1 MSKEL
6 NITNS
11 QIVFSY
17 SRNMNIRK
25 RVFEFEESL
34 KEQFNTPFRTVAIP
48 DELDPNI
55 PRFESQSKNKHSK
68 LQVSQT
74 RMTLATSFNNKLTKV
89 EINEYL
95 NQKRTILSGLAN
107 SEKINFIAYVI
118 ELNCYLPE
126 SKINSILKENTGV
139 KALSDK
145 TRDFS
150 LLYSDVYKKNYY
162 LNVKCSKFSEQ
173 EMIIQPGGKT
183 IKKTSNIR
191 HGISITLDLNSKLY
205 FENKNKFNESL
216 YGQIENCVFDLIKT
230 KSLED
235 YLQGKI

>member
-25 RVFEFEESL
+25 RVFEFEELL
-34 KEQFNTPFRTVAIP
+34 KDQFNTPFRTVAIP

-55 PRFESQSKNKHSK
+55 PRFETQSKNKHSK

-74 RMTLATSFNNKLTKV
+74 RMTLATNFDNKLSKV
-89 EINEYL
+89 EINKYL
-95 NQKRTILSGLAN
+95 NQKRTILSELAN
-107 SEKINFIAYVI
+107 SEKINFIAFVI
-118 ELNCYLPE
+118 ELNCYLPKKE
-126 SKINSILKENTGV
+126 INSILKENSGV
-139 KALSDK
+139 KALNNN
-145 TRDFS
+145 TIDFS
-150 LLYSDVYKKNYY
+150 LLYSKDYKKNYF
-162 LNVKCSKFSEQ
+162 LNIKCSKFSEQ
-173 EMIIQPGGKT
+173 QLIIQPGGKAVKPT
-183 IKKTSNIR
+183 NNIK
-191 HGISITLDLNSKLY
+191 HGISITIDLNSKLY
-205 FENKNKFNESL
+205 FENKNEFNESL
-216 YGQIENCVFDLIKT
+216 YEQIEDCAFDLIKT